1 MPKTLNAI
9 THDDYIRAEGAK
21 MMLRALQDFV
31 RMWRSTDSK
40 GMPTKEG
47 ISVISRKYNHQLP
60 VSDENNPY
68 CEIPRISTDM
78 IIEGVQRLTANTFS
92 CVDFIYGQFPKY
104 ASLKE
109 HKTNTKCGYKIDSID
124 FIYRKEK

>member
-31 RMWRSTDSK
+31 RMWRTLDKNGRQSSDKISYSGDDEHDYYYAK
-40 GMPTKEG
+40 G
-47 ISVISRKYNHQLP
+47 V
-60 VSDENNPY
+60 
-68 CEIPRISTDM
+68 STDM
-78 IIEGVQRLTANTFS
+78 IIEGVQRLTANTFN

-124 FIYRKEK
+124 FIYNRKEK